1 MENFENVK
9 KDLIETNEK
18 NFGQEIREEYG
29 EEVYEATNDILN
41 GLTEKKWLNS
51 EKLRVQVEEMLKELA
66 PGGDPECEKAQ
77 EMAKLHG
84 EWARTFWAEGTY
96 SPEAH
101 LALVEMY
108 VNDERFR
115 TYYEN
120 IVSGGAQFLRDAV
133 AKFTEE

>member
-9 KDLIETNEK
+9 KNLIETNEK

-41 GLTEKKWLNS
+41 GLTEEQWLNS

-66 PGGDPECEKAQ
+66 PGGDPESEKAQ

-84 EWARTFWAEGTY
+84 QWARTFWAEGTY

-133 AKFTEE
+133 AKYTE